1 MSRLAFGKVY
11 NLSVWEAW
19 IFASFTKLLCC
30 CFVFKDLFIC
40 MYVSTL
46 LLSLDTPEEDFGSH
60 HDGCEPH
67 VGSGI

>member
-1 MSRLAFGKVY
+1 
-11 NLSVWEAW
+11 
-19 IFASFTKLLCC
+19 
-30 CFVFKDLFIC
+30 

-67 VGSGI
+67 VGSGIWTQEDQPVLLTAEPPFQPDGLAS